1 MKAERSGAVEG
12 NGQPTVR
19 KRKAIVTRK
28 GERGQEQPLR
38 SDDLRA
44 LVAAQAY
51 SLYAQRGYED
61 GHDFEDWL
69 EAERRILT
77 EQH

>member
-1 MKAERSGAVEG
+1 MKSGRTGAVEG
-12 NGQPTVR
+12 NGQRTDRER
-19 KRKAIVTRK
+19 KKMAR
-28 GERGQEQPLR
+28 GERERTQDQTPH

-44 LVAAQAY
+44 RIAAQAY
-51 SLYAQRGYED
+51 SLYALRGYED

-69 EAERRILT
+69 EAERRMMT